1 MQTLNMSWGMSEPVK
16 VKKKKSKV
24 CFLRYIGGEVSRNV
38 SQKKSI
44 STSSVF
50 ERVEWRWREFMVV
63 FREFVNQEQMIVDFA
78 MDMYQKQMALL
89 QQSPCI
95 ERSLKKCVLICLIC
109 CLSCV
114 FFTRRHGFEHLLWPC
129 MCTIT
134 DYLLCKRSIICHQSP
149 SISKYGT

>member
-1 MQTLNMSWGMSEPVK
+1 
-16 VKKKKSKV
+16 
-24 CFLRYIGGEVSRNV
+24 
-38 SQKKSI
+38 
-44 STSSVF
+44 
-50 ERVEWRWREFMVV
+50 MVV

-149 SISKYGT
+149 SISKYGTYYFNFMSICPRIFLRPRFLPLHRVSYTNLLHS